1 MRVRIHFFCA
11 MQSTMPRKVA
21 APPARRKTASA
32 ARHKR
37 SRGRPGTNK
46 GAVGRDAIVAAA
58 RLLLE
63 KLPPHQVPTVLIA
76 RKAGVDPALVRY
88 YFPNRDELLFAV
100 IEHILTSWVAKHP
113 DADAPP
119 AEKLSAHIADM
130 FEFSCRVRSM
140 QRLMVEGCAEAKSPS
155 VRARARDLNAVAVRY
170 YARLLH
176 LEDAEAETSPDPL
189 FMHIAVIGLCEFF
202 AAAQAMIL
210 PLAPK
215 HLDAPQLA
223 KRYETFIRQ
232 LVLDGL
238 RYRVERPRKVK
249 ADA

>member
-1 MRVRIHFFCA
+1 
-11 MQSTMPRKVA
+11 MPRKVA
-21 APPARRKTASA
+21 APPARRKIAPA
-32 ARHKR
+32 PRQKR

-46 GAVGRDAIVAAA
+46 GAVGRDAIVSAA
-58 RLLLE
+58 RQLLE

-100 IEHILTSWVAKHP
+100 IEDIIGTWAAKHP
-113 DADAPP
+113 LPDATP

-130 FEFSCRVRSM
+130 LEFSCRMRSM
-140 QRLMVEGCAEAKSPS
+140 QRLMIDACEAKSPA
-155 VRARARDLNAVAVRY
+155 VRARVRELNTGAVHK
-170 YARLLH
+170 YAEFLH
-176 LEDAEAETSPDPL
+176 PKGDEAEPSLDAL
-189 FMHIAVIGLCEFF
+189 FLYIAVIGLCEFF

-223 KRYETFIRQ
+223 QRYETFIRK

-238 RYRVERPRKVK
+238 RHRVELRQKVK